1 MYISQE
7 RHAEGARLPV
17 FSAPEQHFPCK
28 GGERGGGVGGLVL
41 PVRVSDL
48 MQNVVYSLRV
58 AVARTHLRVRR
69 RIHVMQ
75 NVVYSLRVSVT
86 RILCGCVLLIMA
98 PYIYIYVYIYTYTIY
113 VYYINV
119 CVCVC
124 VYVCIV
130 SCLCR

>member
-1 MYISQE
+1 M
-7 RHAEGARLPV
+7 PV

-48 MQNVVYSLRV
+48 
-58 AVARTHLRVRR
+58 
-69 RIHVMQ
+69 MQ